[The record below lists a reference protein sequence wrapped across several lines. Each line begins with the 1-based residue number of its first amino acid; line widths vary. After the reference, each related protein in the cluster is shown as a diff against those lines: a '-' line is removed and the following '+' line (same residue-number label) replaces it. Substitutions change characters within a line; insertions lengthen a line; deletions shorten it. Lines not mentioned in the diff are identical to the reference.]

1 MANGHGGYRRPS
13 NPAPVSGPGRLSR
26 RTDGQPIMEAPGGDY
41 GDRKELTELQQA
53 APLSSGPAAPQGG
66 PSIDLSG
73 VVPLGAPSMQ
83 PDVPVTSGADA
94 GAGPGMDALGLPDSK
109 SADAQFI
116 ARHLPAYITQ
126 ASRADAPPGLVAY
139 VKKLIAMS

>member
-13 NPAPVSGPGRLSR
+13 NPAPVSGPGKLSR

-41 GDRKELTELQQA
+41 GDRQELTQLQQA
-53 APLSSGPAAPQGG
+53 APLASGPAAPQAAPG
-66 PSIDLSG
+66 IDLSG
-73 VVPLGAPSMQ
+73 VVPLGVPSGQ

-109 SADAQFI
+109 SADAQYL
-116 ARHLPAYITQ
+116 AKWLPAYITQ